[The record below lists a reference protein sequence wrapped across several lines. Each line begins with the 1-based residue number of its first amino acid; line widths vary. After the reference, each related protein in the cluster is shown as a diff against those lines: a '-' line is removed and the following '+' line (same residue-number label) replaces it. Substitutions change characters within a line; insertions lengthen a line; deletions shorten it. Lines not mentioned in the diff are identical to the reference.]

1 MALIVKLFLLLS
13 SAGVFAQLCPKQCDC
28 DVDNGLNRATCEGQN
43 IVSVQ
48 VGVPDAVQ
56 VYSLSRNAISEL
68 DNYCFKVKVYETL
81 LK

>member
-1 MALIVKLFLLLS
+1 MALILKVFVLFL
-13 SAGVFAQLCPKQCDC
+13 SARAFAQLCPKQCDC

-43 IVSVQ
+43 IVSIQ

-68 DNYCFKVKVYETL
+68 DNHCFKVRVRKCE
-81 LK
+81 